1 MTQEFVCAG
10 FMKEVLS
17 GKLER
22 EREKQ
27 DKVGEGAEGIILEKG
42 QL

>member
-1 MTQEFVCAG
+1 MCVG

-27 DKVGEGAEGIILEKG
+27 DKVGEGAEQEFDLSWRPASA
-42 QL
+42 